1 MIRSLALCALLAG
14 AAHAQEMEV
23 LEIIP
28 SDEPAASLDLGQ
40 ALILGLGRPWAEVGE
55 ALVAADSGAV
65 EDGAGSLR
73 WRVPTYAVDVF
84 GADVQAARVRLV
96 VLDFSDDGPDFSDY
110 ADRLRQR
117 HGEPEPDGFYASDAL
132 GLPFDLAVLADRH
145 RLEFRAV
152 PGRTVPADTPLP
164 IQFRAAGADELA
176 PRDTLQIQERVYD
189 FVEDAPEIAG
199 GLAALYQ
206 SVLYPA
212 DALDDGVGGTVI
224 VQLVVHADGTPADVA
239 AVRSPDER
247 LSAAAVA
254 AVRRTRFQPGRQ
266 GGEPVHTRMTVPVRF
281 DAEAARE
288 AARPTDDS

>member
-1 MIRSLALCALLAG
+1 M
-14 AAHAQEMEV
+14 

-28 SDEPAASLDLGQ
+28 SDEPTASLDLGQ

-73 WRVPTYAVDVF
+73 WRVPAYAVDVF

-117 HGEPEPDGFYASDAL
+117 HGGPGPDGFYASDAL

-164 IQFRAAGADELA
+164 IQFRAVGVDELS
-176 PRDTLQIQERVYD
+176 PRDSVRVHQPVYD
-189 FVEDAPEIAG
+189 FAEDAPEIVG
-199 GLAALYQ
+199 GLAALYR
-206 SVLYPA
+206 SIAYPA
-212 DALDDGVGGTVI
+212 DALDEGVGGTVI
-224 VQLVVHADGTPADVA
+224 VQLVVNADGTPTDAV

-247 LSAAAVA
+247 LGAAAVA
-254 AVRRTRFQPGRQ
+254 AVRRTRFRPGRQ
-266 GGEPVHTRMTVPVRF
+266 DGVPVRARMTLPVRF
-281 DAEAARE
+281 DVDAARE
-288 AARPTDDS
+288 AARPADDG